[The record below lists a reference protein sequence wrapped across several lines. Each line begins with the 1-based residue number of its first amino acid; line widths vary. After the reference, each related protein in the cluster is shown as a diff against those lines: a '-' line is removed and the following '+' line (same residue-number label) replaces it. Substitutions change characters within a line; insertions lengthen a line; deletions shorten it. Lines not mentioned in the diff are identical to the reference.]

1 LHILNKTTKITLNYG
16 LGIAITALLFWS
28 LYRQLKT
35 QLADVDLEHWWPE
48 DTWPYLLFAL
58 LLVPVNLGIEAR
70 KWQRLAGSALP
81 LTYAES
87 VKSLLGGIAF
97 SMITPNRIG
106 EYPGRIL
113 FLARKNSTRLISVS
127 VLGGCTQLLAV
138 LIFGA
143 LGLIYY
149 NVHFPGLWP
158 AVLLVGSLL
167 ITLLVWLFYWRFER
181 WAPYLER
188 LKWLRKFR
196 MYGQMMGRFTTRQ
209 QTEIL
214 WLALLRF
221 MVFTLQYYLM
231 LRWMGIMIPLADGFF
246 LGSLFFWAMAVIPSI
261 ALAELG
267 IRGEVSL
274 FLFHTFTANK
284 LGILTATIGLW
295 GVNLVIPALIGSIL
309 LLRLKLVR

>member
-1 LHILNKTTKITLNYG
+1 MNKTTKIRLNYG
-16 LGIAITALLFWS
+16 LGIAITILLFWS

-35 QLADVDLEHWWPE
+35 QLAGVNPQEWWPE
-48 DTWPYLLFAL
+48 DTWHFLLLSL
-58 LLVPVNLGIEAR
+58 LLVPLNLGIEAR
-70 KWQRLAGSALP
+70 KWQRLAGSALS
-81 LTYAES
+81 LTYGEA

-113 FLARKNSTRLISVS
+113 FLSRKNSTRLISVS
-127 VLGGCTQLLAV
+127 VLGGCSQLLAV
-138 LIFGA
+138 LIFGL
-143 LGLIYY
+143 LGLVYY
-149 NVHFPGLWP
+149 NLRFPGLWP
-158 AVLLVGSLL
+158 AVLLAGSFLV
-167 ITLLVWLFYWRFER
+167 TTLVWLFYWRFER

-188 LKWLRKFR
+188 LRWLRKFR
-196 MYGQMMGRFTTRQ
+196 MYGQMLGRFSPQ
-209 QTEIL
+209 QQLEIL
-214 WLALLRF
+214 ALALVRF
-221 MVFTLQYYLM
+221 VIFTLQYYLM
-231 LRWMGIMIPLADGFF
+231 LRWMGIMIPVTDGFL

-274 FLFHTFTANK
+274 FLFHTFTTNK

-309 LLRLKLVR
+309 LLRLKLLR